1 MDDVTFIWS
10 SAFFLSLPV
19 IVKYMLAFKGR
30 SLYVEL
36 RQQERDV
43 DTLAYR
49 LESIERET
57 SAINRAFA
65 HVEIQRRNA
74 QVRCEMRQE
83 QLEQFSA
90 TE

>member
-1 MDDVTFIWS
+1 MDSVTFIWS
-10 SAFFLSLPV
+10 SALFLSLPV

-36 RQQERDV
+36 RQQEREV
-43 DTLAYR
+43 DTLVSR

-57 SAINRAFA
+57 GAINKAFA
-65 HVEIQRRNA
+65 HVEMQRRNA
-74 QVRCEMRQE
+74 QVRYEMRQE
-83 QLEQFSA
+83 QLQQFLV